1 MTEMKKSFTPSYS
14 SKDKTIWGIAA
25 FGTSLISGVYGAT
38 LQYFFQVYM
47 GLGAAW
53 IGLAAWLFA
62 IWNALNDPLF
72 GFLSDKTRSEKGRRI
87 PYMRFTAPFLGLFFI
102 LIWFVPQGLP
112 DIGIFWWMLI
122 TMLLYDTAYTII
134 GLVYS
139 ALLPELTEDDHVRGQ
154 FQTSASLFQLIATIL
169 GFLLPDLLRPKA
181 GQESLTPLYIGMIAI
196 GIAGAICVL
205 VTGFHFT
212 ERPEFTQVD
221 EPLGIV
227 DSLKYT
233 FKSKSFITLTSANF
247 MSIFVQ
253 AILLGA
259 MFYLADYVMQVP
271 TIMLLIFLFLGL
283 VVGVLFANIFAGKIG
298 VVKAN
303 QILLGLG
310 GIALISLPFIPEM
323 LIYGCLFFAGI
334 GLSGPLVL
342 TNVLFAQVA
351 DEDEIESGVRREA
364 SFFGVNAMI
373 TKPAQSLALWLSP
386 LLLELSGFLTP
397 PKGST
402 DIILDQPASALF
414 TIKMVIGL
422 IPGIVMLI
430 GVLILV
436 FYPLKDEYL
445 EEVQEKVSEMHEEK
459 HEKLKEQ
466 RQQED
471 QNI

>member
-1 MTEMKKSFTPSYS
+1 
-14 SKDKTIWGIAA
+14 
-25 FGTSLISGVYGAT
+25 
-38 LQYFFQVYM
+38 
-47 GLGAAW
+47 
-53 IGLAAWLFA
+53 
-62 IWNALNDPLF
+62 
-72 GFLSDKTRSEKGRRI
+72 
-87 PYMRFTAPFLGLFFI
+87 
-102 LIWFVPQGLP
+102 
-112 DIGIFWWMLI
+112 
-122 TMLLYDTAYTII
+122 
-134 GLVYS
+134 
-139 ALLPELTEDDHVRGQ
+139 
-154 FQTSASLFQLIATIL
+154 
-169 GFLLPDLLRPKA
+169 
-181 GQESLTPLYIGMIAI
+181 
-196 GIAGAICVL
+196 
-205 VTGFHFT
+205 
-212 ERPEFTQVD
+212 
-221 EPLGIV
+221 
-227 DSLKYT
+227 
-233 FKSKSFITLTSANF
+233 
-247 MSIFVQ
+247 
-253 AILLGA
+253 
-259 MFYLADYVMQVP
+259 
-271 TIMLLIFLFLGL
+271 
-283 VVGVLFANIFAGKIG
+283 
-298 VVKAN
+298 
-303 QILLGLG
+303 
-310 GIALISLPFIPEM
+310 IALISLPFIPEM